1 MSEIKLAVRTFR
13 MGTDK
18 QAALKPLE
26 EAAEVFGAWQETEPF
41 NKLPTACPG
50 AFKWCNRCHRSIVSP
65 FECSEF
71 LFKREREFK
80 KEMFADEIADC
91 IQACVNLADRY
102 GIDLRAAMERC
113 EERNRRRGRY
123 DD

>member
-1 MSEIKLAVRTFR
+1 MSEINLTVRTFR

-18 QAALKPLE
+18 EAALKPLE
-26 EAAEVFGAWQETEPF
+26 EAAEVFGAWQETVGCGKSEQC
-41 NKLPTACPG
+41 K
-50 AFKWCNRCHRSIVSP
+50 
-65 FECSEF
+65 ECS
-71 LFKREREFK
+71 LKDALGC
-80 KEMFADEIADC
+80 MGHIDLADEIADC

-102 GIDLRAAMERC
+102 GIDLQAAMERC